1 MTEKAVEP
9 LTTSA
14 SVRRTLVLL
23 LGWLVAAVLAG
34 IPAGEA
40 GTANAG
46 SRTGKAAVVVNTG
59 PECFAGHAAPAAPTK
74 GRD

>member
-1 MTEKAVEP
+1 MTEPAADAV
-9 LTTSA
+9 TTRT

-34 IPAGEA
+34 VPAGEA
-40 GTANAG
+40 GTANADP
-46 SRTGKAAVVVNTG
+46 SARKVPVVVNTG
-59 PECFAGHAAPAAPTK
+59 PECFAGHAPPAAPGK